1 MYVVDEE
8 SYNNLLINAGAIKE
22 GETLQDLEKMNIAY
36 KFSLYKNDIIQYEK
50 NGEFYTERF
59 LSRTKEQNRNYIE
72 TKPIDKPFLKKE
84 GKDGKMENKQNLVGL
99 GKTKFIGKLVTDV
112 LGNIYEV
119 KQEKFSLVID
129 N

>member
-1 MYVVDEE
+1 M
-8 SYNNLLINAGAIKE
+8 KCCM
-22 GETLQDLEKMNIAY
+22 TLMITQ
-36 KFSLYKNDIIQYEK
+36 K